1 MAPSHFDTL
10 QLHAGQ
16 PVEKPHG
23 ARAPPIYAT
32 TSYVFD
38 DSKHGAQLFGL
49 EKPGMIYSRIMN
61 PTNDVFEQ
69 RMAELEGGIGAL
81 ACSSG
86 QSAQFLAVAGLAH
99 AGDNIVSSTYLYGGT
114 YNQFKVAFK
123 RLGINVKFVNSD
135 SPEEIAAAIDDRTKA
150 IYLET
155 IGNPKY
161 NVPDFAKITELAHAK
176 GVPVVV
182 DNTFGAGGYLVNP
195 IKHGADI
202 VVHSATK
209 WIGGHGTTI
218 AGVIIDSGN
227 FDWTQ
232 YPKKFPQFSEPS
244 EGYHGLVLSE
254 ALGKA
259 AFIGH
264 CRIELLRDL
273 GPALNPF
280 GAFLLL
286 QGLETLSLRVD
297 RQSYNAAKLSQWLEK
312 HPNVDSVS
320 YLGLASH
327 PTHEL
332 AKKYLNN
339 QENFGG
345 ALTFSVKDLPTKSD
359 DPFQEAAAKF
369 VDSLKIASNLANVGD
384 SKTLVIAPW
393 YTTHQQLADDEK
405 KASGVTPGMIRVS
418 IGTEFIDDII
428 DDFDQAF
435 KTVYGN

>member
-150 IYLET
+150 VYLET

-297 RQSYNAAKLSQWLEK
+297 RQSHNAAKLSQWLEK